1 MKRVIRNF
9 LRKRVLEFAASA
21 KTSLGAIYM
30 SEPFPNG
37 RIVFVTRVSAIL
49 VLSLWLAG
57 CGGSS
62 AHTDI
67 VTPPPTPRPPAPSA
81 ELFAQHLQAL
91 KTPWPSIAFK
101 EVRIWSNVNSA
112 RWADINTGPG
122 SYDFSVLDAFLSKFY
137 LNGESDVLYTIGQV
151 PGWAST
157 NPADLNCDFA
167 TQANTT
173 AGGCDLPNDIAADG
187 TGTDA
192 TFINFVTAIAQH
204 VNDPTFLLTHAH
216 IKYWEPWNEWYRNP
230 VVYPNFSQTGE
241 HTSLKATYAQMV
253 RMTEDLRCTITGKG
267 SVNGS
272 PCTATAIDPTA
283 QITTPSSG
291 EDTVRSLSIF
301 ANFLYCN
308 ASPIQNSQCT
318 TGTRGSAAVDV
329 LDSHWYEPPSM
340 GLQPE
345 TVIMDVTAYN
355 SILSSADKAKPLW
368 SGEGSWGEDDKYPD
382 PDLQAAWV
390 ARYYLSGWSAGL
402 QRMYWYAY
410 DSPSYGQLWN
420 GSLNPAGQAYN
431 TLNKWILGGK
441 LSSACSANGS
451 VWTCNLTLSNGS
463 AAMIIWDTSQSCSNG
478 TCTTGAQ
485 SVPSGLANFQDLT
498 GANSNFPS
506 AGTVQVGIK
515 PVLLTATATDAP

>member
-1 MKRVIRNF
+1 
-9 LRKRVLEFAASA
+9 
-21 KTSLGAIYM
+21 M
-30 SEPFPNG
+30 SEPFSNG
-37 RIVFVTRVSAIL
+37 SIVFVTRVSAIL
-49 VLSLWLAG
+49 VLLLWLAG

-67 VTPPPTPRPPAPSA
+67 VVPPPTPRPPAPSA

-91 KTPWPSIAFK
+91 KTPWPTIAFK
-101 EVRIWSNVNSA
+101 EVRVWSNVDAA
-112 RWADINTGPG
+112 RWANINVAQG
-122 SYDFSVLDAFLSKFY
+122 SYDFSVLDAFLSEFY

-167 TQANTT
+167 SQANTT
-173 AGGCDLPNDIAADG
+173 AGGCDLPSDIAADG

-192 TFINFVTAIAQH
+192 TYIAFVTALAQH
-204 VNDPTFLLTHAH
+204 VNDATYLQTHAH

-230 VVYPNFSQTGE
+230 VVYPNFVQATGE
-241 HTSLKATYAQMV
+241 HTSINATYAQMV
-253 RMTEDLRCTITGKG
+253 RMTEDVRCVIVGTGCVSG
-267 SVNGS
+267 VSY
-272 PCTATAIDPTA
+272 PATAIDPTA
-283 QITTPSSG
+283 QITNPSAG
-291 EDTVRSLSIF
+291 EDQQQSLAIF
-301 ANFLYCN
+301 QNFLYCN
-308 ASPIQNSQCT
+308 ASPMQGSQCT
-318 TGTRGSAAVDV
+318 TGTQGSASVDV
-329 LDSHWYEPPSM
+329 INTHFYEPPSL

-345 TVIMDVTAYN
+345 SLLSSGNRAGDVAAYN
-355 SILSSADKAKPLW
+355 SVLSATDKQKPFW

-420 GSLNPAGQAYN
+420 GSLNAAGQAYN
-431 TLNKWILGGK
+431 TLNTWILGAK
-441 LSSACSANGS
+441 LSSACSANGT

-463 AAMIIWDTSQSCSNG
+463 TAMIIWDTSQSCSNG
-478 TCTTGAQ
+478 TCTTGSQA
-485 SVPSGLANFQDLT
+485 VPSGLANSQDLT
-498 GANSNFPS
+498 GANSPS

-515 PVLLTATATDAP
+515 PILLTATAADAP